1 MFITQHLNRKIEN
14 DLSIEGIFD
23 SAYFWDIEPKDVF
36 VRRDAEFIINR
47 MFKWCEFPGE
57 LDILEK
63 HYSYEEIRKHAVK
76 CKFIHDRE
84 SFNILSSRYQIPKN
98 EFLYCEAFK

>member
-1 MFITQHLNRKIEN
+1 MPIKRHLDYHIEN

-23 SAYFWDIEPKDVF
+23 SAYFWDANPKDVLI
-36 VRRDAEFIINR
+36 RRDADFIINR

-63 HYSYEEIRKHAVK
+63 YYSKGEIRKHAVK
-76 CKFIHDRE
+76 CKSIYDD
-84 SFNILSSRYQIPKN
+84 I
-98 EFLYCEAFK
+98 